1 MSFYSFW
8 AKKPHING
16 CKIVHILHILLS
28 LSLLPDFLFV
38 SALTSPHSPFSSF
51 ALTLTIAIGQTM
63 PLLPPI
69 IKTSLSPLS
78 LFLSFITF
86 SSILFVDV
94 GILRFW
100 LDLTEEHGVVFIGV
114 DFSKSWRRLWSI
126 FTAAVEEDQPSE
138 PTKAMRQW
146 TRWWTSASSKLKS

>member
-1 MSFYSFW
+1 MCSFYTFW

-28 LSLLPDFLFV
+28 LSLSPDSLFV

-51 ALTLTIAIGQTM
+51 ALTLTIAVGQTM
-63 PLLPPI
+63 PPLPPI

-86 SSILFVDV
+86 SSILFVGV

-100 LDLTEEHGVVFIGV
+100 SDLAEEHGIIFIGV
-114 DFSKSWRRLWSI
+114 DFGKS
-126 FTAAVEEDQPSE
+126 
-138 PTKAMRQW
+138 
-146 TRWWTSASSKLKS
+146 